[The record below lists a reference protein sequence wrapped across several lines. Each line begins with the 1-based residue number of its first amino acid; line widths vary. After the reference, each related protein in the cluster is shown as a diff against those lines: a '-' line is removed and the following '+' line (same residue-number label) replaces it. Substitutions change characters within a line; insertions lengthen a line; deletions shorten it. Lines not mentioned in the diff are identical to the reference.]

1 MSSPSPYP
9 FHPVGTIHGMPA
21 HGGWSAAF
29 KAPNGQPFIITAP
42 DAELLRSACASMGLK
57 LDMPHEM
64 HGVMILDRRMVA
76 ASDVFVPAPIEE
88 VKHSPAVDEDPMP
101 HGHQDISDVIPV
113 PASAAEKGCGKKD
126 CGEAGAPMCSEL
138 CGNIPATTPAARN
151 EIEDY

>member
-1 MSSPSPYP
+1 MSSPFPTI
-9 FHPVGTIHGMPA
+9 GTIGGIPA

-29 KAPNGQPFIITAP
+29 VAPNGQPFIITAP
-42 DAELLRSACASMGLK
+42 NSESLRSACEALGLK

-76 ASDVFVPAPIEE
+76 ASEVFVPAPI
-88 VKHSPAVDEDPMP
+88 VDEDPMP
-101 HGHQDISDVIPV
+101 HGHQDISDDAPGLA
-113 PASAAEKGCGKKD
+113 PAAEKGCGKKD

-138 CGNIPATTPAARN
+138 CGNLSAPTPAARN